1 MKTYFTH
8 IDSPIGRLML
18 TANDR
23 ALTGLYFSTG
33 DKAKQEPDPA
43 WQLCQARFEQAQN
56 ELNEYFAGARQQFNV
71 ALEPRATPF
80 QNKVLAALNL
90 IPFGKVEASTEGAA
104 GYNAGRD
111 RGANACVNRMG
122 TFPQVT
128 RRWWVE
134 EFKELSEKQRAEV
147 EAETAAAYK
156 LAAER
161 GTRYRQKTRA

>member
-43 WQLCQARFEQAQN
+43 WQLCEARFEQAQN

-90 IPFGKVEASTEGAA
+90 IPFGKVRS
-104 GYNAGRD
+104 Y
-111 RGANACVNRMG
+111 
-122 TFPQVT
+122 
-128 RRWWVE
+128 
-134 EFKELSEKQRAEV
+134 KQI
-147 EAETAAAYK
+147 AETIGSPKAVRAVGSANGNNPIAIFIPCNRVIGSNGALK
-156 LAAER
+156 GFGGGLDAK
-161 GTRYRQKTRA
+161 RYLLSLEQPQRSLIGVD

>member
-33 DKAKQEPDPA
+33 DKAKQEPYPA
-43 WQLCQARFEQAQN
+43 WQLCEARFEQAQN

-90 IPFGKVEASTEGAA
+90 IPFGKVRS
-104 GYNAGRD
+104 Y
-111 RGANACVNRMG
+111 
-122 TFPQVT
+122 
-128 RRWWVE
+128 
-134 EFKELSEKQRAEV
+134 KQI
-147 EAETAAAYK
+147 AETIGSPKAVRAVGSANGNNPIAIFIPCHRVVGSNGALK
-156 LAAER
+156 GFGGGLDAK
-161 GTRYRQKTRA
+161 RYLLSLEQPQRSLTGVD

>member
-33 DKAKQEPDPA
+33 DKAKQEPDLA
-43 WQLCQARFEQAQN
+43 WQLCEARFEQAQN
-56 ELNEYFAGARQQFNV
+56 ELKEYFAGARQQFNV

-90 IPFGKVEASTEGAA
+90 IPFGKVRS
-104 GYNAGRD
+104 Y
-111 RGANACVNRMG
+111 
-122 TFPQVT
+122 
-128 RRWWVE
+128 
-134 EFKELSEKQRAEV
+134 KQI
-147 EAETAAAYK
+147 AETIGSPKAVRAVGSANGNNPIAIFIPCHRVVGSNGALK
-156 LAAER
+156 GFGGGLDAK
-161 GTRYRQKTRA
+161 RYLLSLEQPQRSLTGFD

>member
-18 TANDR
+18 TANER

-43 WQLCQARFEQAQN
+43 WRLCETRFEQAQN
-56 ELNEYFAGARQQFNV
+56 ELNEYFAGARQQFDV

-90 IPFGKVEASTEGAA
+90 IPFGKVRS
-104 GYNAGRD
+104 Y
-111 RGANACVNRMG
+111 
-122 TFPQVT
+122 
-128 RRWWVE
+128 
-134 EFKELSEKQRAEV
+134 KQI
-147 EAETAAAYK
+147 AETIGSPKAVRAVGTANGNNPIAIFIPCHRVVGSNGALKGFGGGLDAKRY
-156 LAAER
+156 LLSLEQPQR
-161 GTRYRQKTRA
+161 GLVGVD

>member
-43 WQLCQARFEQAQN
+43 WQLCEARFEQAQN

-90 IPFGKVEASTEGAA
+90 IPFGKVRS
-104 GYNAGRD
+104 Y
-111 RGANACVNRMG
+111 
-122 TFPQVT
+122 
-128 RRWWVE
+128 
-134 EFKELSEKQRAEV
+134 KQI
-147 EAETAAAYK
+147 AETIGSPKAVRAVGNANGNNPIAIFIPCHRVIGSNGALK
-156 LAAER
+156 GFGGGLDAK
-161 GTRYRQKTRA
+161 RYLLSLEQPQRSLTGVD

>member
-43 WQLCQARFEQAQN
+43 WQLCEARFEQAQN

-90 IPFGKVEASTEGAA
+90 IPFGKVRS
-104 GYNAGRD
+104 Y
-111 RGANACVNRMG
+111 
-122 TFPQVT
+122 
-128 RRWWVE
+128 
-134 EFKELSEKQRAEV
+134 KQI
-147 EAETAAAYK
+147 AETIGSPKAVRAVGCANGNNPIAIFIPCHRVVGSNGALK
-156 LAAER
+156 GFGGGLDAK
-161 GTRYRQKTRA
+161 RYLLSLEQPQRSLIGVD

>member
-43 WQLCQARFEQAQN
+43 WQLCEARFEQAQN

-90 IPFGKVEASTEGAA
+90 IPFGKVRS
-104 GYNAGRD
+104 Y
-111 RGANACVNRMG
+111 
-122 TFPQVT
+122 
-128 RRWWVE
+128 
-134 EFKELSEKQRAEV
+134 KQI
-147 EAETAAAYK
+147 AETIGSPKAVRAVGSANGNNPIAIFIPCHRVVGSNGALQGFGGGLDAK
-156 LAAER
+156 
-161 GTRYRQKTRA
+161 RYLLSLEQPQRRLIGVD

>member
-43 WQLCQARFEQAQN
+43 WQLCEARFEQAQN

-90 IPFGKVEASTEGAA
+90 IPFGKVRS
-104 GYNAGRD
+104 Y
-111 RGANACVNRMG
+111 
-122 TFPQVT
+122 
-128 RRWWVE
+128 
-134 EFKELSEKQRAEV
+134 KQI
-147 EAETAAAYK
+147 AETIGSPKAVRAVGSANGNNPIAIFIPCHRVVGSNGALK
-156 LAAER
+156 GFGGGLDAK
-161 GTRYRQKTRA
+161 RYLLSLEQPQRSLTGVN

>member
-43 WQLCQARFEQAQN
+43 WQLCEARFEQAQN

-90 IPFGKVEASTEGAA
+90 IPFGKVRS
-104 GYNAGRD
+104 Y
-111 RGANACVNRMG
+111 
-122 TFPQVT
+122 
-128 RRWWVE
+128 
-134 EFKELSEKQRAEV
+134 KQI
-147 EAETAAAYK
+147 AETIGSPKAVRAVGNANGNNPIAIFIPCHRVVGSNGALK
-156 LAAER
+156 GFGGGLDAK
-161 GTRYRQKTRA
+161 RYLLSLEQPQRSLIGVD

>member
-43 WQLCQARFEQAQN
+43 WQLCEARFEQAQN

-90 IPFGKVEASTEGAA
+90 IPFGKVRS
-104 GYNAGRD
+104 Y
-111 RGANACVNRMG
+111 
-122 TFPQVT
+122 
-128 RRWWVE
+128 
-134 EFKELSEKQRAEV
+134 KQI
-147 EAETAAAYK
+147 AETIGSPKAVRAVGSANGNNPIAIFIPCHRVVGSNGALK
-156 LAAER
+156 GFGGGLDAK
-161 GTRYRQKTRA
+161 RYLLSLEQPQRSLTGVD

>member
-43 WQLCQARFEQAQN
+43 WQLCEARFEQAQN

-90 IPFGKVEASTEGAA
+90 IPFGKVRS
-104 GYNAGRD
+104 Y
-111 RGANACVNRMG
+111 
-122 TFPQVT
+122 
-128 RRWWVE
+128 
-134 EFKELSEKQRAEV
+134 KQI
-147 EAETAAAYK
+147 AETIGSPKAVRAVGSANGNNPIAIFIPCLRVVGSNGALK
-156 LAAER
+156 GFGGGLDAK
-161 GTRYRQKTRA
+161 RYLLSLEQPQRSLIGVD

>member
-43 WQLCQARFEQAQN
+43 WQLCEARFEQAQN

-90 IPFGKVEASTEGAA
+90 IPFGKVRS
-104 GYNAGRD
+104 Y
-111 RGANACVNRMG
+111 
-122 TFPQVT
+122 
-128 RRWWVE
+128 
-134 EFKELSEKQRAEV
+134 KQI
-147 EAETAAAYK
+147 AETIGSPKAVRAVGSANGNNPIAIFIPCHRVIGSNGALK
-156 LAAER
+156 GFGGGLDAK
-161 GTRYRQKTRA
+161 RYLLSLEQPQRSLTGVD

>member
-43 WQLCQARFEQAQN
+43 WQLCEARFEQAQN

-90 IPFGKVEASTEGAA
+90 IPFGKVRS
-104 GYNAGRD
+104 Y
-111 RGANACVNRMG
+111 
-122 TFPQVT
+122 
-128 RRWWVE
+128 
-134 EFKELSEKQRAEV
+134 KQI
-147 EAETAAAYK
+147 AETIGSPKAVRAVGNANGNNPIAIFIPCHRVVGSNGALKGFGGGLDAKRY
-156 LAAER
+156 LLSLEQPQR
-161 GTRYRQKTRA
+161 GLIGAD

>member
-43 WQLCQARFEQAQN
+43 WQLCEARFEQAQN

-90 IPFGKVEASTEGAA
+90 IPFGKVRS
-104 GYNAGRD
+104 Y
-111 RGANACVNRMG
+111 
-122 TFPQVT
+122 
-128 RRWWVE
+128 
-134 EFKELSEKQRAEV
+134 KQI
-147 EAETAAAYK
+147 AETIGSPKAVRAVGSANGNNPIAIFIPCHRVVGSNGALTGFGGGLDAK
-156 LAAER
+156 
-161 GTRYRQKTRA
+161 RYLLSLEQPQRSLTGVD